1 MKSAGIIGHGISRL
15 RCAALTLGAVLLLQN
30 VTAAAA
36 VSIADDRGRTLVLA
50 APAQRVVTLAPH
62 LAEIAF
68 AAGAGERL
76 AGVARFSDFPEAV
89 RRLPQVGDGSRV
101 DLERIVALKPDL
113 ILAWKSGN
121 QASDVARLEQLGFPV
136 FVTEPT
142 RLADIPRLVRAV
154 GVLVGTA
161 RAAERASDEFNKQIN
176 ALREYYGGRAPLRVF
191 YEIWHRPLL
200 TVNGRHIISDV
211 ITLCG
216 GRNVFAGAPALT
228 PLVSTEAV
236 LAARPDV
243 ILGGGSAGGEEEFAA
258 QWRASAIKALRDL
271 PRFYVDPDEI
281 QRQTPR
287 IVGGA
292 RAICEDL
299 EQVRMNRQESKAKT
313 KK

>member
-1 MKSAGIIGHGISRL
+1 MSSPDLQYRTWPRL
-15 RCAALTLGAVLLLQN
+15 WRRAVFVLGAALLLQHG
-30 VTAAAA
+30 AAAA
-36 VSIADDRGRTLVLA
+36 PSVIDDRGAVA
-50 APAQRVVTLAPH
+50 PPAPAQRIVTLAPH
-62 LAEIAF
+62 LAEIVF
-68 AAGAGERL
+68 AAGAGGRL
-76 AGVARFSDFPEAV
+76 VGVARFSDFPEAA
-89 RRLPQVGDGSRV
+89 RHLPRVGDGSRV
-101 DLERIVALKPDL
+101 DLERILALKPDL

-136 FVTEPT
+136 FVTEPA

-154 GVLVGTA
+154 GTLAGTEHD
-161 RAAERASDEFNKQIN
+161 AEQTSEKFNNEIN
-176 ALREYYGGRAPLRVF
+176 VLREKYGGRPPLRVF

-216 GRNVFAGAPALT
+216 GRNVFADAPALT
-228 PLVSTEAV
+228 PQVSTEAV
-236 LAARPDV
+236 LAARPEV
-243 ILGGGSAGGEEEFAA
+243 ILGGGSAGGEKEFVAE
-258 QWRASAIKALRDL
+258 WRASAVEALRDL

-299 EQVRMNRQESKAKT
+299 EKVRKRKFSR
-313 KK
+313 